1 MIKKE
6 TTLSEEVIYNGKI
19 ITVRRDIAELDGKEV
34 VRELVL
40 HSGGVC
46 VLALTD
52 KDEVVM
58 VKQFRYPFG
67 EALLEIP
74 AGKLE
79 KGEDPRTAAL
89 RELREETG
97 AEPAQFE
104 FLGVIYPTVAYLN
117 EKIHIYLATGLN
129 FTETDFDDDEYIE
142 MSLVPFDSAVEMV
155 MSNEI
160 KDAKTIAA
168 VMMVK
173 QRKNGEQ

>member
-6 TTLSEEVIYNGKI
+6 TTIKEEVVYSGKI
-19 ITVRRDIAELDGKEV
+19 ISLRRDIAELDGKEV

-58 VKQFRYPFG
+58 VRQFRYPFG

-97 AEPAQFE
+97 AEPEQFE

-117 EKIHIYLATGLN
+117 EKIHIYLATGLK

-142 MSLVPFDSAVEMV
+142 MSLVPFADAVQMV

-168 VMMVK
+168 VLMVQNK
-173 QRKNGEQ
+173 RK